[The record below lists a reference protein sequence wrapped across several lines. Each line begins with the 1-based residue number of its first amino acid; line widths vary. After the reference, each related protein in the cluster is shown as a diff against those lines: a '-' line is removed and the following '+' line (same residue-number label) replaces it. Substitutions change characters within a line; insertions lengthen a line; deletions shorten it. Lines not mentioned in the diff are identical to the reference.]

1 MTIKTKLVKSY
12 LIKEG
17 FSSSFVYGKR
27 RLLRNNTFS
36 RYSQIGY

>member
-1 MTIKTKLVKSY
+1 MTIKTKLVQSY

-17 FSSSFVYGKR
+17 FSSSFVYEKR